1 MSDPSTLDTP
11 SKVQEALSHLHRQLE
26 PSLQHPKIAIVCG
39 SGLGNLADVVQ
50 DKPRAEFEYSSIPH
64 FPRTTVSGHA
74 GKLVFGYLSGAAV
87 VLMVGRTQLVAKR

>member
-1 MSDPSTLDTP
+1 
-11 SKVQEALSHLHRQLE
+11 
-26 PSLQHPKIAIVCG
+26 
-39 SGLGNLADVVQ
+39 VVQ